1 MENNVFNLIFFPE
14 FILVSGII
22 IILLIALFLKK
33 NAFSVTS
40 NLSIILL
47 ICTGVVIFLN
57 KNVNYLNF
65 NDFFI
70 RSSFVLFFQ
79 ILIIIGSLSTIIIS
93 SNYFKDLKLVR
104 FEIPI
109 LILFSS
115 LGMIILIGSNDLM
128 SMYLGIEL
136 QSLSLYVI
144 AAINRDSIKSSESGI
159 KYFILGALS
168 SGILLYGCSLVYGF
182 SGNTN
187 FEKIS
192 FVLDNLDSLNLGLI
206 FGMVFI
212 LVGLAFKVSAVPFHM
227 WTPDVYEGAPTS
239 VTAFFS
245 IVPKI
250 AGISILYRFC
260 IEIFGNF
267 YEDWAQIII
276 LLSILSM
283 FLGAIAAINQKN
295 IKRLLAFS
303 SIGHVGFILI
313 GLASG
318 IESGIKGAII
328 YTVIYVFMNIAI
340 FSILLSIKI
349 NNIYVENIK
358 DLSGLSKKYPI
369 ISICIA
375 LIMLSMAGIPP
386 LGGFFAKF
394 YILISALDS
403 NLYYLAILAVI
414 ASVISAF
421 YYLRIIK
428 IIYFDDIQTSEITSN
443 ITLKSSLVLLL
454 SIIFITLF
462 VFYPSIIV
470 NIGHQIS
477 IDYLPN

>member
-33 NAFSVTS
+33 NSFSITS

-168 SGILLYGCSLVYGF
+168 SGILL
-182 SGNTN
+182 
-187 FEKIS
+187 
-192 FVLDNLDSLNLGLI
+192 
-206 FGMVFI
+206 
-212 LVGLAFKVSAVPFHM
+212 
-227 WTPDVYEGAPTS
+227 
-239 VTAFFS
+239 
-245 IVPKI
+245 
-250 AGISILYRFC
+250 
-260 IEIFGNF
+260 
-267 YEDWAQIII
+267 
-276 LLSILSM
+276 
-283 FLGAIAAINQKN
+283 
-295 IKRLLAFS
+295 
-303 SIGHVGFILI
+303 
-313 GLASG
+313 
-318 IESGIKGAII
+318 
-328 YTVIYVFMNIAI
+328 
-340 FSILLSIKI
+340 
-349 NNIYVENIK
+349 
-358 DLSGLSKKYPI
+358 
-369 ISICIA
+369 
-375 LIMLSMAGIPP
+375 
-386 LGGFFAKF
+386 
-394 YILISALDS
+394 
-403 NLYYLAILAVI
+403 
-414 ASVISAF
+414 
-421 YYLRIIK
+421 
-428 IIYFDDIQTSEITSN
+428 
-443 ITLKSSLVLLL
+443 
-454 SIIFITLF
+454 
-462 VFYPSIIV
+462 
-470 NIGHQIS
+470 
-477 IDYLPN
+477 